1 MVMGRILLAAFL
13 LAMPLVPSQAAGDR
27 YALVIGNARYPDA
40 DAPLKNPVNDAR
52 DVAEELKRGGFTV
65 EVGEN
70 LTRDGMRGAIDRFYG
85 KIKPGS
91 VALLFFS
98 GYGVQSARQ
107 SYLIPVDAKIWTES
121 DVRRDGFSLE
131 VVLNE
136 LNGRGAGVKIA
147 LIDASRSNPFE
158 RRFRSYSGGLA
169 PVIAPNGSLVAYS
182 AALASVAP
190 EVAGERGRFVQEFL
204 KEMRVP
210 GLSGEETLN
219 RTKIAVTRASRSE
232 QIPWISSTLT
242 DNFAFVPGA
251 GGSRLTATAAV
262 SEAVTSPPSV
272 PAPVPPPGGLLLAPA
287 QAPHSAPAPVAESHA
302 PDRPASATST
312 PTPSSTPNL
321 PPPAE
326 FGRRVAL
333 VIGNSTYNSA
343 AVLPN
348 PSRDATA
355 VAEALQRLGFQSVVL
370 ETNLGR
376 EKMVDALRTFAR
388 QAQSADW
395 AVVYFAG
402 HGMEVGGINYLVP
415 VDANIESDLDM
426 PFAAV
431 PLEQVLN
438 ATERARKLRLVILD
452 ACRNNPFANKM
463 TRTAS
468 VSSRG
473 VVDRGFARIEPDA
486 GTLVVYAAK
495 DGQTA
500 SDGDGAN
507 SPFTTAL
514 LKNLARPGVEVRR
527 LFDNVRDDV
536 RDLTRQRQ
544 LPYSYGS
551 LSGREDFYFLR

>member
-1 MVMGRILLAAFL
+1 MKMGRFLLAAFL
-13 LAMPLVPSQAAGDR
+13 LAVSLVPSHAAGNR
-27 YALVIGNARYPDA
+27 YALVIGNARYPDT
-40 DAPLKNPVNDAR
+40 DFPLRNSVNDAR
-52 DVAEELKRGGFTV
+52 DVAEELKRGGFEV
-65 EVGEN
+65 EVGQD
-70 LTRDGMRGAIDRFYG
+70 LTGDGMRRAIDGLYG

-98 GYGVQSARQ
+98 GFGVQSARQ

-121 DVRRDGFSLE
+121 DARRDGFSLE
-131 VVLNE
+131 AVLSE
-136 LNGRGAGVKIA
+136 LNARGAGVKIA
-147 LIDASRSNPFE
+147 LIDASRRNPFE
-158 RRFRSYSGGLA
+158 RRFRSFSAGLG

-190 EVAGERGRFVQEFL
+190 ETAGEHGLFVQEFL
-204 KEMRVP
+204 KQMQVP
-210 GLSGEETLN
+210 DLSAAETLN
-219 RTKIAVTRASRSE
+219 RTRMAVTRASRNE
-232 QIPWISSTLT
+232 QIPWVNSSLAE
-242 DNFAFVPGA
+242 NFAFIPGA
-251 GGSRLTATAAV
+251 GGSRPTVTA
-262 SEAVTSPPSV
+262 SPAPVASPQPA

-287 QAPHSAPAPVAESHA
+287 QASHSEPAPVAESHA
-302 PDRPASATST
+302 PDRPAAAMSVVAPSSA
-312 PTPSSTPNL
+312 PNATPS
-321 PPPAE
+321 AE
-326 FGRRVAL
+326 LGRRVAL
-333 VIGNSTYNSA
+333 VIGNSAYGSA
-343 AVLPN
+343 PVLAN
-348 PSRDATA
+348 PARDAKD
-355 VAEALQRLGFQSVVL
+355 VAGALQRLGFQSVVL

-376 EKMVDALRTFAR
+376 EKMIDALRTFAR

-395 AVVYFAG
+395 ALVYFAG
-402 HGMEVGGINYLVP
+402 HGMEVGGVNYLMP

-438 ATERARKLRLVILD
+438 ATDRARKLRLVILD

-514 LKNLARPGVEVRR
+514 LKNLARPGIEVRR

-536 RDLTRQRQ
+536 QDLTRQRQ

-551 LSGREDFYFLR
+551 ISGREDFYFLR